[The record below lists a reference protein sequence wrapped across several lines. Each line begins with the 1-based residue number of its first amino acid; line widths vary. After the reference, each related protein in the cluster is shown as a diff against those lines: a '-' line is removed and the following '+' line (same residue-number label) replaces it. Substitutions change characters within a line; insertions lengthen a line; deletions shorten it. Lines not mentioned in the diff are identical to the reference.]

1 MHQKDIFTSIILT
14 PMNLNNEDKSKAS
27 PVFVFDANKGK
38 EGATNHLL
46 ICTFSS
52 LDAISIIKQTAKKIP
67 KQVKFCARVPHQ
79 YTKTMNN
86 YLKTQ
91 GQISL
96 LKDRNGKTLAK
107 SRITTNKR
115 HLILENADRI
125 GKDISRFY
133 PIRSFIPQSAAGTP
147 SNTPPPMKRPTH

>member
-1 MHQKDIFTSIILT
+1 MHQIDIFASKILT
-14 PMNLNNEDKSKAS
+14 PMNLNNEDEAKAS
-27 PVFVFDANKGK
+27 PVSAFDANKGK

-52 LDAISIIKQTAKKIP
+52 LYAIFIMKQNAKKIP
-67 KQVKFCARVPHQ
+67 KQVKFCARVPDQ
-79 YTKTMNN
+79 YTLIMND

-91 GQISL
+91 GQIRR
-96 LKDRNGKTLAK
+96 LKDRNGITLAK

-115 HLILENADRI
+115 NLILEKADRI
-125 GKDISRFY
+125 GKEFCRFY

-147 SNTPPPMKRPTH
+147 SNTQTPMKRPTH